1 LLTAGLAGM
10 TLAFVTMVVA
20 QAPLAGMPDMGVLTT
35 AAAKAGEGAW
45 LAWHAMS
52 IIAAGLLFH
61 RAYEARGI
69 RAAAVAQENR
79 RRAV

>member
-1 LLTAGLAGM
+1 MMPLVGTILLLVSRRVSLLTAGLAGM

-45 LAWHAMS
+45 
-52 IIAAGLLFH
+52 
-61 RAYEARGI
+61 
-69 RAAAVAQENR
+69 
-79 RRAV
+79 